1 MIDREG
7 PQMDARV
14 RAIPDGERDEVA
26 GLAAVSW
33 MEGGRTRRVGD
44 SAKGLLKFRAEQKAT
59 SVIDALNVR
68 RNNVSMETETGSFE
82 AIFETY
88 CS

>member
-1 MIDREG
+1 
-7 PQMDARV
+7 MDARV
-14 RAIPDGERDEVA
+14 REIPDGKRDEVA

-33 MEGGRTRRVGD
+33 MEGGRTQE
-44 SAKGLLKFRAEQKAT
+44 SATAKGLLKFRAEQKAT

-68 RNNVSMETETGSFE
+68 RNNVSRETETGSVE

>member
-1 MIDREG
+1 
-7 PQMDARV
+7 MDARV
-14 RAIPDGERDEVA
+14 REIPDGKRDEVA

-44 SAKGLLKFRAEQKAT
+44 SANGLLKFRAEQKAT

-68 RNNVSMETETGSFE
+68 RNNVSKETETGSFE

>member
-1 MIDREG
+1 
-7 PQMDARV
+7 MDARV
-14 RAIPDGERDEVA
+14 IEIPDGKRDDVA

-33 MEGGRTRRVGD
+33 MEEGRGESAT
-44 SAKGLLKFRAEQKAT
+44 AKGLLKFRAEQKAT

-68 RNNVSMETETGSFE
+68 RNDVSKETEIGSFE

>member
-1 MIDREG
+1 
-7 PQMDARV
+7 MDARV
-14 RAIPDGERDEVA
+14 REIPDGKRVEVA

-33 MEGGRTRRVGD
+33 MGGGRTRRVSD

-59 SVIDALNVR
+59 SVFDALNVR
-68 RNNVSMETETGSFE
+68 RNNVSKETEYGSFE
-82 AIFETY
+82 LIFETC

>member
-1 MIDREG
+1 MMGRE
-7 PQMDARV
+7 MKS
-14 RAIPDGERDEVA
+14 RASRRSREWRKEGRGESA
-26 GLAAVSW
+26 
-33 MEGGRTRRVGD
+33 T
-44 SAKGLLKFRAEQKAT
+44 AKGLLKFRAEQKAT

-68 RNNVSMETETGSFE
+68 RNNVSKETENGSFE

>member
-1 MIDREG
+1 
-7 PQMDARV
+7 MDARV
-14 RAIPDGERDEVA
+14 REIPDGKRDEVA

-33 MEGGRTRRVGD
+33 MERRRTLRVGG

-68 RNNVSMETETGSFE
+68 RNNVSKKTENGSFE

>member
-1 MIDREG
+1 
-7 PQMDARV
+7 MDARV
-14 RAIPDGERDEVA
+14 REIPDGKRDEVA

-44 SAKGLLKFRAEQKAT
+44 REGLLKFHAEQKAT

>member
-1 MIDREG
+1 
-7 PQMDARV
+7 MDARV
-14 RAIPDGERDEVA
+14 REIPDGKRDEVA
-26 GLAAVSW
+26 GLA
-33 MEGGRTRRVGD
+33 TVGD

-68 RNNVSMETETGSFE
+68 RNNVSKETETVSFE

>member
-1 MIDREG
+1 
-7 PQMDARV
+7 MDARV
-14 RAIPDGERDEVA
+14 REIPDGKRDEVA

-33 MEGGRTRRVGD
+33 MEGGRTRQVGD

-68 RNNVSMETETGSFE
+68 RNNVSKEPYQFPSTNIIAHNLLSPLSMAS
-82 AIFETY
+82 
-88 CS
+88 

>member
-1 MIDREG
+1 
-7 PQMDARV
+7 MDARV
-14 RAIPDGERDEVA
+14 REISDGKSDEV
-26 GLAAVSW
+26 AAVSW

-44 SAKGLLKFRAEQKAT
+44 SAKDLLKFRAEQKAT

-68 RNNVSMETETGSFE
+68 RNNVSKEAETGSFE

>member
-1 MIDREG
+1 MDGGTQREEG
-7 PQMDARV
+7 RGES
-14 RAIPDGERDEVA
+14 AI
-26 GLAAVSW
+26 
-33 MEGGRTRRVGD
+33 
-44 SAKGLLKFRAEQKAT
+44 AKGLLKFRAEQRAT

-68 RNNVSMETETGSFE
+68 RNNVSKETETGSFE